1 VTNARWQRW
10 LVAWHGLLIVAWV
23 LGFWPRSPALALA
36 GLVAVPL
43 LSRLCMLPQFVLMAW
58 VCRHDATPR
67 LAPVPLLRAW
77 WAESRWAGQVF
88 GWWQPFRERAVADWL
103 PPLTGDASAPRG
115 VVLVHG
121 FLCNRAFW
129 MPWFALL
136 RARGHGFVAVTLEPA
151 FGSIDDYAATIDAAV
166 RRVAEATGRAPLV
179 VGHSMGGLAI
189 RAWLRARPG
198 ADARVHRIVTIG
210 SPHHGTWPAGHARST
225 NGRQMRLHGPW
236 VRELRA
242 QEPAGRAAA
251 FVCWYSNGDNAV
263 YPPAAAML
271 DGADNRFIAGVA
283 HVEMAFDARVQGDCL
298 ALLQAP

>member
-1 VTNARWQRW
+1 MTNARWQRW

-103 PPLTGDASAPRG
+103 PPPTGDASAPRG

-189 RAWLRARPG
+189 RAWLRA
-198 ADARVHRIVTIG
+198 
-210 SPHHGTWPAGHARST
+210 
-225 NGRQMRLHGPW
+225 
-236 VRELRA
+236 